1 MPADP
6 QTHAIKGAAKAAKS
20 VEDSSVALSIA
31 GSDSGGGAGIQA
43 DLKTFTALGVF
54 GTTAIT
60 CVTAQNP
67 SAVNGVTKIPPRIVA
82 QQIKMIC
89 DAFPVAAAK
98 TGMLYS
104 EDIVRAVARA
114 VKKWR
119 INPLVVDPVMIAT
132 SGAQLLREGAIS
144 ALCTDLFPLATL
156 ITPNIFEAEVLAQRE
171 IKSLHDMQTAAEAIG
186 RRWKTAVVVKGGH
199 MKGKVLTN
207 VLYDHD
213 IVHSFEYPRVK
224 TTSTHGTGCTFS
236 AAITALLACGYILP
250 EAVEDAGWFTARAV
264 ADSIRVGRYN
274 ALNP

>member
-1 MPADP
+1 M
-6 QTHAIKGAAKAAKS
+6 KS
-20 VEDSSVALSIA
+20 VDRSCVALTIA

-67 SAVNGVTKIPPRIVA
+67 SAVKGVTKIPPRMVA
-82 QQIKMIC
+82 QQAQMIC

-104 EDIVRAVARA
+104 ADIIKAVATA
-114 VKKWR
+114 VRRHK
-119 INPLVVDPVMIAT
+119 ILPLVVDPVMIAT
-132 SGAQLLREGAIS
+132 SGAQLLCDGAIS
-144 ALCTDLFPLATL
+144 ALCTNLFPLATL
-156 ITPNIFEAEVLAQRE
+156 ITPNIFEAEVLAQRK
-171 IKSLHDMQTAAEAIG
+171 IKSVRDMQAAAEAIG
-186 RRWKTAVVVKGGH
+186 RRWNTAVVVKGGH
-199 MKGKVLTN
+199 MKGKMLTN

-213 IVHSFEYPRVK
+213 IVHSFEYQRVK